1 MLKEL
6 AFDLFEEGQT
16 IYFDMRR
23 LRALEKL
30 FGRSL
35 VSESFLPNARLTID
49 ETISGLKIGL
59 QHHYPNATSEFYD
72 EKIEEY
78 FDKSGKGIGT
88 IADLVLKAMIA
99 SGVHGKELDN
109 VVNNKKEPKEIK
121 NE

>member
-23 LRALEKL
+23 LRTLEKL